1 MKILIIGEDNFNSLE
16 RIYKNNFLKLKCNNV
31 KIISTLKPKNFFF
44 KKILNFHE
52 KFFYFLYCVLQN
64 IVLIKKLN
72 NDKRYYDLVIVFNG
86 YDLFKNTI
94 KNIRAKSL
102 NSIIN
107 IQTDNIFVKKNLL
120 KENLKLFDKIYI
132 CSKEIQKK
140 INKNFKIEKKKFFFY
155 HSLSINLYQNI

>member
-31 KIISTLKPKNFFF
+31 KIISKIKPKNFFF
-44 KKILNFHE
+44 KKILNFYE

-94 KNIRAKSL
+94 KNIRA
-102 NSIIN
+102 NR
-107 IQTDNIFVKKNLL
+107 
-120 KENLKLFDKIYI
+120 
-132 CSKEIQKK
+132 
-140 INKNFKIEKKKFFFY
+140 
-155 HSLSINLYQNI
+155 